1 MNFTYEPLTKK
12 QIEDVH
18 QATLDVLEKCG
29 VEMCD
34 ERAHEIFKKHGATV
48 EGNIIKI
55 PPKVVEDCMKLA
67 PRSFILDAAN
77 PDRSVN
83 IGATDR
89 PLIAPNATSPFI
101 IDE

>member
-34 ERAHEIFKKHGATV
+34 ERAHEIFKNTARQLKAISSRFHQRLL
-48 EGNIIKI
+48 KI
-55 PPKVVEDCMKLA
+55 V
-67 PRSFILDAAN
+67 
-77 PDRSVN
+77 
-83 IGATDR
+83 
-89 PLIAPNATSPFI
+89 
-101 IDE
+101 